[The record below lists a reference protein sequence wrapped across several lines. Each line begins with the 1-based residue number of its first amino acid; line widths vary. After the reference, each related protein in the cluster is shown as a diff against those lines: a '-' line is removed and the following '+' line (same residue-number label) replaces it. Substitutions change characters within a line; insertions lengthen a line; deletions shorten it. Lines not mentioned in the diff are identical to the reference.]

1 MAAAHA
7 LQLRGRTVEA
17 SLPRRRRRLLGYPER
32 SARSRP
38 GARFPGR
45 CLPLQA
51 AAPGLGGERS
61 PRDPAWGGCSA
72 PRAVGGSRVVTG
84 GKAVRGE
91 RSLGVAPGP
100 QPPRDS
106 PGSARPEPL
115 PPSLGCLARATPGYE
130 ALAPAHCGVATGP
143 SQLTCVRVCGR
154 RSRWTQRPSSW
165 MGLDWAKL
173 LSSASRER
181 SKVPRLAQGTLR

>member
-17 SLPRRRRRLLGYPER
+17 SLPRRRRRLLGYRER

-38 GARFPGR
+38 GARFPAAVSR
-45 CLPLQA
+45 CRRRLRA
-51 AAPGLGGERS
+51 SEVSVAPGTLLGAG
-61 PRDPAWGGCSA
+61 A
-72 PRAVGGSRVVTG
+72 RA
-84 GKAVRGE
+84 RGE

-106 PGSARPEPL
+106 PGSARPEPR
-115 PPSLGCLARATPGYE
+115 PPSLGCFARAISGYE

-143 SQLTCVRVCGR
+143 PQLTCVRVCGR

-181 SKVPRLAQGTLR
+181 SKVPRPTQGTLR